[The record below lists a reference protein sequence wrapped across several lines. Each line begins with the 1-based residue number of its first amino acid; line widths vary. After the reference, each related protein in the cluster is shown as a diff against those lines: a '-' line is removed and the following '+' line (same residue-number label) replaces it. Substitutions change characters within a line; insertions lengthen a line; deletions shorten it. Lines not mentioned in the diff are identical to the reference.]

1 MIKSYEQF
9 KSKIFNNK
17 DQLRDMLNILYNVDK
32 LRPMVI
38 DAYNIIEQVE
48 REKKNQKV
56 KKALLEKN
64 VVQFNKRKASQPPLF
79 IFDKQ
84 GTSMATLVCFLIHL
98 QSKGCENHEKIF
110 GVINKIYFDNQ
121 YLKMSPY

>member
-38 DAYNIIEQVE
+38 DAYNVIEQVE
-48 REKKNQKV
+48 RERKNQKV
-56 KKALLEKN
+56 KVQLVRTGKKLLI
-64 VVQFNKRKASQPPLF
+64 VRVCSRKLFREFSSIKKGAAS
-79 IFDKQ
+79 
-84 GTSMATLVCFLIHL
+84 G
-98 QSKGCENHEKIF
+98 
-110 GVINKIYFDNQ
+110 
-121 YLKMSPY
+121 

>member
-38 DAYNIIEQVE
+38 DAYNVIEQVE
-48 REKKNQKV
+48 REKKNHKV
-56 KKALLEKN
+56 KKALLNKN
-64 VVQFNKRKASQPPLF
+64 PFPLHA
-79 IFDKQ
+79 K
-84 GTSMATLVCFLIHL
+84 S
-98 QSKGCENHEKIF
+98 SRSKIF
-110 GVINKIYFDNQ
+110 KWLLGLLSFAFRVYVTLF
-121 YLKMSPY
+121 

>member
-38 DAYNIIEQVE
+38 DAYNVIEQVE

-56 KKALLEKN
+56 KKVLLNKN
-64 VVQFNKRKASQPPLF
+64 VVKLAKRNIA
-79 IFDKQ
+79 
-84 GTSMATLVCFLIHL
+84 
-98 QSKGCENHEKIF
+98 
-110 GVINKIYFDNQ
+110 
-121 YLKMSPY
+121 

>member
-38 DAYNIIEQVE
+38 DAYNVIEQVE
-48 REKKNQKV
+48 REKKYQKV
-56 KKALLEKN
+56 KKALLNKN
-64 VVQFNKRKASQPPLF
+64 VIQLNKRKAS
-79 IFDKQ
+79 
-84 GTSMATLVCFLIHL
+84 
-98 QSKGCENHEKIF
+98 
-110 GVINKIYFDNQ
+110 
-121 YLKMSPY
+121 

>member
-38 DAYNIIEQVE
+38 DGYNVIEQVE

-56 KKALLEKN
+56 KKALLNKN
-64 VVQFNKRKASQPPLF
+64 VVKLARRNIA
-79 IFDKQ
+79 
-84 GTSMATLVCFLIHL
+84 
-98 QSKGCENHEKIF
+98 
-110 GVINKIYFDNQ
+110 
-121 YLKMSPY
+121 

>member
-1 MIKSYEQF
+1 MIRSYEQF

-38 DAYNIIEQVE
+38 DAYNVIEQVE

-56 KKALLEKN
+56 KKSLLNKN
-64 VVQFNKRKASQPPLF
+64 VVRLNKRKAS
-79 IFDKQ
+79 
-84 GTSMATLVCFLIHL
+84 
-98 QSKGCENHEKIF
+98 
-110 GVINKIYFDNQ
+110 
-121 YLKMSPY
+121 

>member
-1 MIKSYEQF
+1 MIRSYEQF

-38 DAYNIIEQVE
+38 DAYNVIEQVE

-56 KKALLEKN
+56 KKALLNKN
-64 VVQFNKRKASQPPLF
+64 VVQFNKQKAS
-79 IFDKQ
+79 
-84 GTSMATLVCFLIHL
+84 
-98 QSKGCENHEKIF
+98 
-110 GVINKIYFDNQ
+110 
-121 YLKMSPY
+121 

>member
-17 DQLRDMLNILYNVDK
+17 EQLRDMLNILYNVDK

-38 DAYNIIEQVE
+38 DAYNVIEQVE

-56 KKALLEKN
+56 KKALLNKN
-64 VVQFNKRKASQPPLF
+64 VIQLNKRKAS
-79 IFDKQ
+79 
-84 GTSMATLVCFLIHL
+84 
-98 QSKGCENHEKIF
+98 
-110 GVINKIYFDNQ
+110 
-121 YLKMSPY
+121 

>member
-17 DQLRDMLNILYNVDK
+17 EQLRDMLNILYNVDK

-38 DAYNIIEQVE
+38 DAYNVIEQVE

-56 KKALLEKN
+56 KKALLDKS
-64 VVQFNKRKASQPPLF
+64 VVQLDKRKAS
-79 IFDKQ
+79 
-84 GTSMATLVCFLIHL
+84 
-98 QSKGCENHEKIF
+98 
-110 GVINKIYFDNQ
+110 
-121 YLKMSPY
+121 

>member
-38 DAYNIIEQVE
+38 DAYNVIEQVE
-48 REKKNQKV
+48 RERKNKKV
-56 KKALLEKN
+56 KKGLLN
-64 VVQFNKRKASQPPLF
+64 MSVDQHDKRKAS
-79 IFDKQ
+79 
-84 GTSMATLVCFLIHL
+84 
-98 QSKGCENHEKIF
+98 
-110 GVINKIYFDNQ
+110 
-121 YLKMSPY
+121 

>member
-9 KSKIFNNK
+9 KSKIFKNK

-38 DAYNIIEQVE
+38 DAYNVIEQVE

-56 KKALLEKN
+56 KKALLSKN
-64 VVQFNKRKASQPPLF
+64 VVQLNKRKAS
-79 IFDKQ
+79 
-84 GTSMATLVCFLIHL
+84 
-98 QSKGCENHEKIF
+98 
-110 GVINKIYFDNQ
+110 
-121 YLKMSPY
+121 

>member
-17 DQLRDMLNILYNVDK
+17 EQLRDMLNILYNVDK

-38 DAYNIIEQVE
+38 DAYNVIEQVE

-56 KKALLEKN
+56 KKALLDKS
-64 VVQFNKRKASQPPLF
+64 VVQFNKRKAS
-79 IFDKQ
+79 
-84 GTSMATLVCFLIHL
+84 
-98 QSKGCENHEKIF
+98 
-110 GVINKIYFDNQ
+110 
-121 YLKMSPY
+121 

>member
-38 DAYNIIEQVE
+38 DAYNVIEQVE

-56 KKALLEKN
+56 KKALLN
-64 VVQFNKRKASQPPLF
+64 LSLAQHGKRRAS
-79 IFDKQ
+79 
-84 GTSMATLVCFLIHL
+84 
-98 QSKGCENHEKIF
+98 
-110 GVINKIYFDNQ
+110 
-121 YLKMSPY
+121 

>member
-38 DAYNIIEQVE
+38 DAYNVIEQVE

-56 KKALLEKN
+56 KKALIDKN
-64 VVQFNKRKASQPPLF
+64 VVQFNKRKAS
-79 IFDKQ
+79 
-84 GTSMATLVCFLIHL
+84 
-98 QSKGCENHEKIF
+98 
-110 GVINKIYFDNQ
+110 
-121 YLKMSPY
+121 

>member
-38 DAYNIIEQVE
+38 DAYNVIEQVE
-48 REKKNQKV
+48 REKMNQKV
-56 KKALLEKN
+56 KKAPLIMSVDQN
-64 VVQFNKRKASQPPLF
+64 DKRKAS
-79 IFDKQ
+79 
-84 GTSMATLVCFLIHL
+84 
-98 QSKGCENHEKIF
+98 
-110 GVINKIYFDNQ
+110 
-121 YLKMSPY
+121 

>member
-38 DAYNIIEQVE
+38 DAYNVIEQVE

-56 KKALLEKN
+56 KKALFN
-64 VVQFNKRKASQPPLF
+64 ISVVQHDKRKAS
-79 IFDKQ
+79 
-84 GTSMATLVCFLIHL
+84 
-98 QSKGCENHEKIF
+98 
-110 GVINKIYFDNQ
+110 
-121 YLKMSPY
+121 

>member
-38 DAYNIIEQVE
+38 DAYNVIEQVE
-48 REKKNQKV
+48 REKKYQKV
-56 KKALLEKN
+56 KKALLTKN
-64 VVQFNKRKASQPPLF
+64 VVQMNKRKVS
-79 IFDKQ
+79 
-84 GTSMATLVCFLIHL
+84 
-98 QSKGCENHEKIF
+98 
-110 GVINKIYFDNQ
+110 
-121 YLKMSPY
+121 

>member
-1 MIKSYEQF
+1 MIKSYQQF

-38 DAYNIIEQVE
+38 DAYNVIEQVE

-56 KKALLEKN
+56 KKALLNKN
-64 VVQFNKRKASQPPLF
+64 VVQFNKRKINQSLNSNWYNRAYQHAS
-79 IFDKQ
+79 
-84 GTSMATLVCFLIHL
+84 
-98 QSKGCENHEKIF
+98 
-110 GVINKIYFDNQ
+110 
-121 YLKMSPY
+121 